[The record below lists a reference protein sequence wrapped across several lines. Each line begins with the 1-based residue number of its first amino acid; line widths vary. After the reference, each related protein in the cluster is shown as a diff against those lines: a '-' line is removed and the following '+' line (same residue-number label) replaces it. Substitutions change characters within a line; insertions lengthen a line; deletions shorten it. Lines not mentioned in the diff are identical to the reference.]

1 VPKSRRIDD
10 LREGIVKLAPGRLR
24 VAAFIACWFGLGSPA
39 WADWAT
45 CQSKPTQDCILDEA
59 FRGSSGPVT
68 GKERLDVMI
77 AGGVLAHPEWA
88 NAADI
93 AEAQRLARSTTDV
106 SGIYYILLTI
116 HGLVADK
123 QKQQAIDFV
132 GGLPSA
138 RQTTAIT
145 ELARELAKA
154 GDAETALALP
164 DRMQPPLDEK
174 AVVRIRYDVIAATIK
189 ALAESGKTDQALML
203 LADQKYLTEA
213 TIADLQT
220 AVGQAFAK
228 RGDTKLADGA
238 FDQAGRN
245 LEAARKYNVT
255 PSADIQIRFASIRV
269 LALRGKVDAVN
280 AALQDMRSSAEPGAS
295 DASLSYERTQ
305 GYQRVVAALLDAK
318 QPEAALTLANSLTP
332 NATKDIALAAVGSW
346 QASNGH
352 FADAR
357 ALLASIGNVQE
368 TFARSA
374 VLRTLAISTAKEGDV
389 ASGLKLVGELRNA
402 QQRQG
407 TLFAIAHVM
416 PH

>member
-1 VPKSRRIDD
+1 
-10 LREGIVKLAPGRLR
+10 
-24 VAAFIACWFGLGSPA
+24 
-39 WADWAT
+39 
-45 CQSKPTQDCILDEA
+45 
-59 FRGSSGPVT
+59 VT
-68 GKERLDVMI
+68 GKDRLDVMI

-88 NAADI
+88 NASDI
-93 AEAQRLARSTTDV
+93 AEAQRLALASTEIT
-106 SGIYYILLTI
+106 GLYYALLAVQ
-116 HGLVADK
+116 GLVAAN
-123 QKQQAIDFV
+123 QKQQAIDLV
-132 GGLPSA
+132 AGLKSM
-138 RQTTAIT
+138 RQSSSIT
-145 ELARELAKA
+145 ELVKDLVKV
-154 GDAETALALP
+154 GDVETALALP

-174 AVVRIRYDVIAATIK
+174 ALPRVRYDVTVATIK
-189 ALAESGKTDQALML
+189 ALAENGKTDQALML
-203 LADQKYLTEA
+203 IADQKHLTEA
-213 TIADLQT
+213 TVADLQA

-245 LEAARKYNVT
+245 LEAARKYNVS
-255 PSADIQIRFASIRV
+255 PVGDIQLRFASIRV

-280 AALQDMRSSAEPGAS
+280 AALQDMRPSDQPGAS
-295 DASLSYERTQ
+295 DASASYERTQ
-305 GYQRVVAALLDAK
+305 GYQRVVTALLDAK
-318 QPEAALTLANSLTP
+318 QPEAALTLAKSLSP

-357 ALLASIGNVQE
+357 ALLESIGNVQE